1 VELKKNK
8 KTKCVRISEQ
18 THRETIDILGEK
30 IKIGAYADEALR
42 EKNKKIEND
51 RKKIQL

>member
-1 VELKKNK
+1 MSIVELKKSK

-18 THRETIDILGEK
+18 THQETIALLGDK

-42 EKNKKIEND
+42 EKNKKEKL
-51 RKKIQL
+51 KKK